1 MIITISK
8 IAERTKTS
16 KAGKKYK
23 VVEVT
28 GNKWHTEEEWTT
40 GIFKNM
46 TDLLEMLEEFGPGDV
61 ANFKFDTS
69 GKWPE
74 LMDIEEP
81 TEEDL
86 KHAVEQ
92 AENSDSYKPKG
103 GSGGGRKSTG
113 GASSKSTSSSMSK
126 EEWAAKDQA
135 TKESI
140 ARAVAVKLAMDN
152 TKVGATP
159 TSIIKMAVKFLPF
172 LMGEDEILFDRVT
185 DPEDALDPPTD

>member
-28 GNKWHTEEEWTT
+28 GNKWHTEEEWAT

-74 LMDIEEP
+74 LESITEP
-81 TEEDL
+81 TQKELD
-86 KHAVEQ
+86 HAVEQ

-103 GSGGGRKSTG
+103 GSKGGRKSTG
-113 GASSKSTSSSMSK
+113 GTASKGSSTMSK
-126 EEWAAKDQA
+126 EEWAAKDKA

-152 TKVGATP
+152 TKVGTFPSVVVEQA
-159 TSIIKMAVKFLPF
+159 MEFLPF
-172 LMGEDEILFDRVT
+172 LMGEDEILFDKVE
-185 DPEDALDPPTD
+185 DPEDALNPPTED